1 MSEPKEPLDSDSV
14 DSERVDSEPVDSEPV
29 EETPSPV
36 DDSSTGA
43 GPPRPARGGRLLA
56 LFAVLL
62 ALAAGGGAGY
72 VYYLTVYQD
81 PLAGIDGQFAALRA
95 EQQDA
100 ASGQRKALEGAVTAL
115 KSDVQ
120 AQRDAQL
127 QSEQALARSINEGMR
142 LSPPSSREWKL
153 AEVEYLLRIANHRLL
168 MERDAAAAA
177 KLLAAADE
185 VLAGLDDYS
194 LYPVRAQLAEERLAL
209 GNIEEIDVQ
218 GAFLRLEA
226 IKASLDRLPLQLP
239 EYLAERRAR
248 PEPETQRSFWQML
261 LDRLGSFVEIRR
273 YDEGGLRPLLGP
285 DEAGYLEMNLRLMLE
300 RAQLA
305 VLRRDAVLYEH
316 SVAAAL
322 AWLNDYLDSESPAVI
337 EVRAELQSLLALQL
351 NRELPDISG
360 SLTNLRS
367 LARYGIEDDEA
378 AP

>member
-1 MSEPKEPLDSDSV
+1 
-14 DSERVDSEPVDSEPV
+14 V

-218 GAFLRLEA
+218 GAFLRFEA

-239 EYLAERRAR
+239 QYLAERRAR
-248 PEPETQRSFWQML
+248 PEPEAQRSFWQML

-322 AWLNDYLDSESPAVI
+322 GWLDDYLDSESPAVI

>member
-1 MSEPKEPLDSDSV
+1 MSERAEETQEPD
-14 DSERVDSEPVDSEPV
+14 PVDVGSA
-29 EETPSPV
+29 ETDEGSAAA
-36 DDSSTGA
+36 D
-43 GPPRPARGGRLLA
+43 PPRPVRAGRLLA

-62 ALAAGGGAGY
+62 ALGAAGGVGY
-72 VYYLTVYQD
+72 LYYLTVYQD
-81 PLAGIDGQFAALRA
+81 PLVGIDAQVAALRS
-95 EQQDA
+95 EQQA
-100 ASGQRKALEGAVTAL
+100 GLSAQRQALEQAVAAL
-115 KSDVQ
+115 QRDVQ
-120 AQRDAQL
+120 AQREAQA
-127 QSEQALARSINEGMR
+127 QSEEALAASINEGLR

-209 GNIEEIDVQ
+209 GNVEEIDVQ
-218 GAFLRLEA
+218 GAFLRFEA
-226 IKASLDRLPLQLP
+226 IKTALNRLPLRLP
-239 EYLAERRAR
+239 EYLTERRAR
-248 PEPETQRSFWQML
+248 PESEASRSFWQML
-261 LDRLGSFVEIRR
+261 LDRLGSFVEFRR
-273 YDEGGLRPLLGP
+273 YPEGGLRPLLSA

-316 SVAAAL
+316 SVAAAI
-322 AWLNDYLDSESPAVI
+322 AWLDDYLDDESAAVI
-337 EVRAELQSLLALQL
+337 EVRGELQSLQALQL

-378 AP
+378 TP